1 MSIRQLIEKVMDKW
15 PAKIICF
22 LLAIFLYVF
31 HQISLVEKKSF
42 VVPLNIIE
50 NGMVSHVSQL
60 PSSVSVVVRAKAAAI
75 NVINTSDIT
84 AFLDL
89 DSITEVGNYDL
100 PVKIKVSDRLMEF
113 DPMEIK
119 VVPEVISTKIE
130 IKKARFVKI
139 KPTLVGEVA
148 HGYEVSNVEVV
159 PSYAEVIGSESIVNK
174 LEEIETTKVLVSNAI
189 RDFSTE
195 AEYMSVNKL
204 LDVVDKGPYKVTV
217 TVKPSDLEKVF
228 DEVAVLPVHLNKRL
242 TLVKEIPSVSIKLK
256 GSMLNLEKYSPA
268 INAVTA
274 DLSKITEPGIYDI
287 PLVFNIPKSFL
298 IMEKSNEVVTV
309 QVDVIPENSEQ
320 KEDFK
325 EVPKANDAVNAIDF
339 SGGAV

>member
-1 MSIRQLIEKVMDKW
+1 MQSGIFQL
-15 PAKIICF
+15 
-22 LLAIFLYVF
+22 
-31 HQISLVEKKSF
+31 
-42 VVPLNIIE
+42 
-50 NGMVSHVSQL
+50 
-60 PSSVSVVVRAKAAAI
+60 
-75 NVINTSDIT
+75 
-84 AFLDL
+84 
-89 DSITEVGNYDL
+89 
-100 PVKIKVSDRLMEF
+100 
-113 DPMEIK
+113 
-119 VVPEVISTKIE
+119 
-130 IKKARFVKI
+130 
-139 KPTLVGEVA
+139 
-148 HGYEVSNVEVV
+148 
-159 PSYAEVIGSESIVNK
+159 K
-174 LEEIETTKVLVSNAI
+174 L
-189 RDFSTE
+189 
-195 AEYMSVNKL
+195 NKL

-309 QVDVIPENSEQ
+309 QVDVIPENTEP